1 MENPVER
8 MVRDL
13 VKTRN
18 PDLYAELQRN
28 GELEHFIYYRAAAIS
43 SAVDLQKRKERWDF
57 LPHLQMIARINE
69 ARAFAAK
76 QLAQELELE
85 LELA

>member
-1 MENPVER
+1 MESPVER

-28 GELEHFIYYRAAAIS
+28 GELEHFLYYRAATIS
-43 SAVDLQKRKERWDF
+43 SAVDLQKRKERWEF

-69 ARAFAAK
+69 ARALAAK

>member
-1 MENPVER
+1 MESPVDR

-13 VKTRN
+13 IKTRS
-18 PDLYAELQRN
+18 PDLYAELQRK
-28 GELEHFIYYRAAAIS
+28 GELEHFIYYTAAAIS

-57 LPHLQMIARINE
+57 LPHLQMIDTINE
-69 ARAFAAK
+69 ARALAAK

-85 LELA
+85 LA

>member
-1 MENPVER
+1 MESPVER

-13 VKTRN
+13 VKTRS
-18 PDLYAELQRN
+18 PDLYAELQRKD
-28 GELEHFIYYRAAAIS
+28 ELEHFIYYRAATIS
-43 SAVDLQKRKERWDF
+43 SAVDLQKRKERWEF

-69 ARAFAAK
+69 ARALAAK

-85 LELA
+85 LA